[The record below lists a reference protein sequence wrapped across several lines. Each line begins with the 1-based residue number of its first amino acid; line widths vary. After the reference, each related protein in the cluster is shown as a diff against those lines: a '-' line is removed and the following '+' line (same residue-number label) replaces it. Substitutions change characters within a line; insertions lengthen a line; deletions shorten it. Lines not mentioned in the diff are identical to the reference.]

1 MGCVSTT
8 HPIYFALCS
17 CQPLDRS
24 RKGYLRKVINF
35 NANQELKTLKTMA
48 AAMLANTW
56 NKSPVLERTKEPVWI
71 WNLTLIPTELT
82 HPSKIVQSQAQILE
96 NRQKSA

>member
-1 MGCVSTT
+1 MRFHNASHLLCFMQLSAPGQEQER
-8 HPIYFALCS
+8 IFAE
-17 CQPLDRS
+17 
-24 RKGYLRKVINF
+24 GYKL